1 VIKGA
6 FMAGPRPEKVAV
18 VEEVREHLD
27 NSGAAILT
35 EYRGLKVGDLATLRR
50 QLRTAGAEYKIFKN
64 TLVRRAT
71 AGTER
76 TALDPFLEGPTAIAF
91 VRDDIGAVAKVL
103 REFSKAHPELV
114 VKGGLLGTKVVDAQ
128 GASALADLPT
138 REVLLAQLA
147 GAIAGAAAIYLTLG
161 RLATVTAGGGVTAYN
176 PATMGFGRGML
187 IEAIG
192 TFMLVFVIYGVI
204 DHRAVPGWAPM
215 AIGAIVFAI
224 IIILG
229 PATGAAI
236 NPARYLGAVFML
248 KAFGGHVLWSQ
259 VPAYLIGELAGG
271 VLGGLAW
278 VGIGRVREDAAMSSL
293 APSDSENTEK
303 VPEGAS

>member
-1 VIKGA
+1 
-6 FMAGPRPEKVAV
+6 
-18 VEEVREHLD
+18 
-27 NSGAAILT
+27 
-35 EYRGLKVGDLATLRR
+35 
-50 QLRTAGAEYKIFKN
+50 
-64 TLVRRAT
+64 
-71 AGTER
+71 
-76 TALDPFLEGPTAIAF
+76 
-91 VRDDIGAVAKVL
+91 
-103 REFSKAHPELV
+103 
-114 VKGGLLGTKVVDAQ
+114 
-128 GASALADLPT
+128 
-138 REVLLAQLA
+138 
-147 GAIAGAAAIYLTLG
+147 
-161 RLATVTAGGGVTAYN
+161 
-176 PATMGFGRGML
+176 ML

-204 DHRAVPGWAPM
+204 DHRAGPGWAPM

-236 NPARYLGAVFML
+236 NPARYLGAVFMF

-293 APSDSENTEK
+293 APSDPAATTEK